1 MKRVNVRTLVLC
13 LFIVYLIAFIGSLFV
28 SNTINSPWYSSIK
41 TPITPPN
48 WVFPVVWNIL
58 FLFIASSL
66 YLSWTANTKTKK
78 ESKKNRIKIAIIF
91 GINLL
96 LNIFWS
102 YLFFTLQSPLFSFYE
117 LIAFEVSIFVMI
129 VITYRIRKSAGLIL
143 IPYAL
148 WIIFAGILNYI
159 IAFH

>member
-1 MKRVNVRTLVLC
+1 MKRVNVRALILC
-13 LFIVYLIAFIGSLFV
+13 LFIVYLVAFLGSLFV
-28 SNTINSPWYSSIK
+28 SKTITSPWYNSIK
-41 TPITPPN
+41 PSITPPN

-66 YLSWTANTKTKK
+66 YLSWIAKTKTKK

-91 GINLL
+91 GVNLL
-96 LNIFWS
+96 LNILWS
-102 YLFFTLQSPLFSFYE
+102 YLFFTLQLPLVSFYE
-117 LIAFEVSIFVMI
+117 LIALEVSIIVMFF
-129 VITYRIRKSAGLIL
+129 ITYRIRKAAGIIL